1 LDVTADQKGVED
13 VLRHTAFFMFREGI
27 EPEAE
32 LRMLKGLA
40 YMRFACP
47 SVLALDF
54 GTDLTGGT
62 AALAEVKPWKRIPR
76 WHGAQAGP
84 PSNYDVSLHLD
95 FADQAGLDAYNKD
108 DVHHEVAEYNAS
120 ICQGEFTARVDWW
133 YDGEPLIAR
142 DLVRH
147 SAMFLWAD
155 DADDD
160 AKKAA
165 HAEVEQLAGEAG
177 VRSVSVGT
185 NVGTLTTD
193 YDWLMDVQLDDA
205 AAAEALVGGQAYRD
219 AMASIAAVTKYE
231 WTARHTHR
239 MVGL

>member
-1 LDVTADQKGVED
+1 M
-13 VLRHTAFFMFREGI
+13 LRHTAFFMFREGI

-32 LRMLKGLA
+32 LLMLKGLA

-47 SVLALDF
+47 SVIALDF
-54 GTDLTGGT
+54 GADMSGGT
-62 AALAEVKPWKRIPR
+62 APLAEVKPWKRTPR
-76 WHGAQAGP
+76 WRGALVGP

-133 YDGEPLIAR
+133 YEGNPLIAR

-147 SAMFLWAD
+147 SAMFVWAD

-165 HAEVEQLAGEAG
+165 HADVERLAGEPG
-177 VRSVSVGT
+177 VRSVTVGT

-193 YDWLMDVQLDDA
+193 YDWLVDVQLDDA
-205 AAAEALVGGQAYRD
+205 EAAEGLAAGPAYREV
-219 AMASIAAVTKYE
+219 MASLAGVTKYE

-239 MVGL
+239 MLGL